1 MEVRMT
7 RQRQLILDI
16 INSSYAH
23 LTAEGVYTEARQKM
37 PKISLG
43 TVYRNLGLLAQN
55 GEIRRIV
62 LENQPDRY
70 DRRFPGHD
78 HFVCPD
84 CGAVRDIPAEMSM
97 EKTIERKLKMKPDSY
112 ELTVKIVCDECK
124 DKK

>member
-1 MEVRMT
+1 MT

-43 TVYRNLGLLAQN
+43 TVYRNLVLLAQN

-78 HFVCPD
+78 HIVCPD

-97 EKTIERKLKMKPDSY
+97 EKTIERKLKLKPDSY

>member
-1 MEVRMT
+1 MT
-7 RQRQLILDI
+7 RQRQLVLDI

-23 LTAEGVYTEARQKM
+23 LTAEGVYTEARKKM

-62 LENQPDRY
+62 LENQPDRF
-70 DRRFPGHD
+70 DRCLPGHD
-78 HFVCPD
+78 HIVCPD
-84 CGAVRDIPAEMSM
+84 CGAVRDIPPELSM
-97 EKTIERKLKMKPDSY
+97 EKTIERKLKLKPDSY

-124 DKK
+124 NVKQ